1 MADASENMQ
10 ILQLQVL
17 NKAKDRQLEE
27 LNDKLEKS
35 AQQIRY
41 LDHQLSMTR
50 GKVFSLILTFYSYI
64 ETFFYSET
72 FI

>member
-1 MADASENMQ
+1 MTDSPENMQ

-17 NKAKDRQLEE
+17 NKARERQLEE

-41 LDHQLSMTR
+41 LNHQLAMVTGKMTCIN
-50 GKVFSLILTFYSYI
+50 SLISFVSNN
-64 ETFFYSET
+64 FF
-72 FI
+72 ILKL